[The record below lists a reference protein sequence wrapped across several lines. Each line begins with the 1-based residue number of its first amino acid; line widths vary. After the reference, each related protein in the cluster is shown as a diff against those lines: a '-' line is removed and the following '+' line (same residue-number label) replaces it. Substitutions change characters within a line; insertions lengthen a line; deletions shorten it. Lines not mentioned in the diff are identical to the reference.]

1 MQVSFFR
8 HTYLLML
15 ATLLAP
21 SLAWAQQPDSAATTS
36 QETTAPQR
44 PNILFAIADDA
55 SFPHFGAYGATW
67 VRTPAF
73 DRVAA
78 EGLLFAR
85 AYTPNAKC
93 APSRS
98 AILTGRNSWQL
109 EEAANHVPFFP
120 EKFTVYTE
128 VLAERGYVAGFT
140 GKGWAPGVAE
150 KDGRPRQLTGQPFSE
165 HKTEPPAEFISDNDY
180 AANFEAFLD
189 ATPEGEPFVF
199 WYGGTE
205 PHRRYA
211 YGAGLRQG
219 GKKLSDVEAVY
230 PFWPDTDTVRT
241 DLLDYAFEIEYF
253 DRHLGQMLDLLEA
266 RGELE
271 NTLVVVTSDNGMPF
285 PRIKGQEYE
294 LSNHMPLAMMWPAGI
309 RQPGRTIDDYV
320 SFIDFAPTFLD
331 VAGIDAGQSGM
342 QPITGR
348 SLTDVFA
355 TDQEGQINP
364 ERDHVLIGKERH
376 DIGRPD
382 DQGYPIR
389 GIVKDGFLYLR
400 NYEPARWPVGNPE
413 TGYLNTDGSPT
424 KTLLLNRRTDPL
436 GWPYWMWSFGKRPA
450 EELYDV
456 RRDPACAVNLAGL
469 AAYAERQAALKEQL
483 TSELEA
489 QGDPRVAG
497 EGDVFDAYP
506 YADERTQDFYR
517 RYMSGEAVQAGWVN
531 ETDFEE
537 EPLEEEAF
545 EK

>member
-1 MQVSFFR
+1 MQARALSR
-8 HTYLLML
+8 YGYLLML
-15 ATLLAP
+15 AVLVAP
-21 SLAWAQQPDSAATTS
+21 SLAWAQQPNTAEAAP
-36 QETTAPQR
+36 ER

-55 SFPHFGAYGATW
+55 SFPHFGAYGATF
-67 VRTPAF
+67 VQTPAF

-109 EEAANHVPFFP
+109 EEAANHWPFFP

-128 VLAERGYVAGFT
+128 ALDADGYFAGFT

-150 KDGRPRQLTGQPFSE
+150 KDGRPRRLTGQPFSE
-165 HKTEPPAEFISDNDY
+165 HKTEPPAEFISNNDY

-189 ATPEGEPFVF
+189 AVPEGEPFVF

-205 PHRRYA
+205 PHRRYEF
-211 YGAGLRQG
+211 GAGLREG
-219 GKKLSDVEAVY
+219 GKELSDVDAVY

-253 DRHLGQMLDLLEA
+253 DQHLGRMLDLLEA

-285 PRIKGQEYE
+285 PHVKGQAYE

-320 SFIDFAPTFLD
+320 SFIDFAPTFLE
-331 VAGIDAGQSGM
+331 VAGLDAAESGM

-355 TDQEGQINP
+355 SDQEGQINP

-400 NYEPARWPVGNPE
+400 NYEPTRWPVGNPE

-424 KTLLLNRRTDPL
+424 KTVLLNRRTDPL

-456 RRDPACAVNLAGL
+456 RRDPACAVNLAGQ
-469 AAYAERQAALKEQL
+469 AAHTKRQAAMAVQL
-483 TSELEA
+483 ALALEA

-497 EGDVFDAYP
+497 QGTIFDDYI
-506 YADERTQDFYR
+506 YADEGTRDFYR
-517 RYMSGEAVQAGWVN
+517 RYMSGEEMNAGWVN

-537 EPLEEEAF
+537 EPLEDAEEQP
-545 EK
+545 